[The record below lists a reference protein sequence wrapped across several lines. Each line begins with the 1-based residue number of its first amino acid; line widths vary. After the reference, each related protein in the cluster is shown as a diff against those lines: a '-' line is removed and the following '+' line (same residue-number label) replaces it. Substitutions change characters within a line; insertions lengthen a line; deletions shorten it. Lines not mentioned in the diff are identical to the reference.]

1 MNAGSLCSARF
12 VVALSFICFATAQS
26 SKFSFIATHC
36 IYILEWS
43 LSTNGAEVAISFSEV
58 SLDVEMHKEVGKV
71 VLLGI
76 GYSEASRFHLCVAI
90 WIERFM
96 FHVHLADPS
105 PTPVNTLTSPL
116 PSNQPQF
123 NPSLT
128 NNTCGGSDTT
138 DQGRLNCERELTM
151 VIIIS
156 AACGALVFC
165 LIFMFLIIIFALLRK
180 RWWSRRLVRNT
191 GTLELHSTATRR
203 RRRMVIQSNLTPRA
217 SPLLGRGGRDGSSTS
232 SQQSQTSP
240 ISVTPNPSYCLTSV
254 VRTPSSDA
262 ALNHHYD
269 DLLALSKKED
279 SEPNEVYDTLEP
291 NGTTRNGGSRQSHC
305 SLPPP
310 CPPRPCRSKSTPKS
324 PPRPPRGNSTP
335 NRPPWSHPTPTVTVH
350 LATTQ
355 SIPRESPPNSL
366 NQSTTREEYRLS
378 TVSEG
383 YVNEFDGPP
392 CAYEPNSQL
401 RPSPSLRLDTPTPS
415 FQWRRGNPAT
425 YRPSPPQEY
434 ETPVTVRKTNK

>member
-1 MNAGSLCSARF
+1 MSQSGCLDLCF
-12 VVALSFICFATAQS
+12 M
-26 SKFSFIATHC
+26 
-36 IYILEWS
+36 YI
-43 LSTNGAEVAISFSEV
+43 
-58 SLDVEMHKEVGKV
+58 
-71 VLLGI
+71 
-76 GYSEASRFHLCVAI
+76 
-90 WIERFM
+90 
-96 FHVHLADPS
+96 HLADPS
-105 PTPVNTLTSPL
+105 PTPVNSLTSPL

-128 NNTCGGSDTT
+128 NNTRCGSGTT

-165 LIFMFLIIIFALLRK
+165 LILMFLVIIFALLRK

-203 RRRMVIQSNLTPRA
+203 RRRTVIQSNLTPRA

-232 SQQSQTSP
+232 SQQSP

-269 DLLALSKKED
+269 DLLTLPKKED
-279 SEPNEVYDTLEP
+279 SEPNEVYDTLKP
-291 NGTTRNGGSRQSHC
+291 NGTTRNGESRQSQR

-310 CPPRPCRSKSTPKS
+310 CPPRPCQSKSTPKS

-335 NRPPWSHPTPTVTVH
+335 NRPPRSHPIPTVTVH

-425 YRPSPPQEY
+425 YRLSPPQEY

>member
-1 MNAGSLCSARF
+1 MCSL
-12 VVALSFICFATAQS
+12 VL
-26 SKFSFIATHC
+26 
-36 IYILEWS
+36 
-43 LSTNGAEVAISFSEV
+43 AIQRRPIE
-58 SLDVEMHKEVGKV
+58 
-71 VLLGI
+71 
-76 GYSEASRFHLCVAI
+76 RFHLCVAI

-105 PTPVNTLTSPL
+105 PTPVNSLTSPL

-128 NNTCGGSDTT
+128 NDTRGGSDTT

-165 LIFMFLIIIFALLRK
+165 LILMFLVIIFALLRK

-191 GTLELHSTATRR
+191 RTLERHSTATRR
-203 RRRMVIQSNLTPRA
+203 RRRMVLQSNLTPRA

-269 DLLALSKKED
+269 DLLTLSKKED
-279 SEPNEVYDTLEP
+279 SAPNEVYDTLEP
-291 NGTTRNGGSRQSHC
+291 NEITRNGESRQSHC
-305 SLPPP
+305 PP

-335 NRPPWSHPTPTVTVH
+335 NRPPWSNPTPTVTVH
-350 LATTQ
+350 LANGTTTQ

-366 NQSTTREEYRLS
+366 NQSTAREEYRLS

-383 YVNEFDGPP
+383 YVNEFDGPA

-401 RPSPSLRLDTPTPS
+401 RPSPSLILS
-415 FQWRRGNPAT
+415 QWRRGSPTT
-425 YRPSPPQEY
+425 YRL
-434 ETPVTVRKTNK
+434 TGVRDSCHC